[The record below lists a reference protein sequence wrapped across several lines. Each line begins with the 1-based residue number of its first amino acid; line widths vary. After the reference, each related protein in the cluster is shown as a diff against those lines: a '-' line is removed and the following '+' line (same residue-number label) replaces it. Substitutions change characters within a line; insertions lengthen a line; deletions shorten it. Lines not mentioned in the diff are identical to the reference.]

1 MRHEE
6 QQENINLHEIPKSVW
21 CVGSEDIWENLARDR
36 KEDGG
41 GKDRG
46 SGTDTTIKSNQI
58 FLTGGHQQIKKIG
71 SILAWK
77 EQRSLVEFSVG
88 AQRSLDRP
96 GCPPAL
102 LPHATDVLMYN

>member
-6 QQENINLHEIPKSVW
+6 QRENINLHEIPKSVW

-46 SGTDTTIKSNQI
+46 SGTDTTIKSNQM
-58 FLTGGHQQIKKIG
+58 FLTGGHQQIKKNWVHFG
-71 SILAWK
+71 LEGTEKLSGVLRRSSK
-77 EQRSLVEFSVG
+77 ELGQTWLSSCSAASR
-88 AQRSLDRP
+88 
-96 GCPPAL
+96 
-102 LPHATDVLMYN
+102 H